1 LRVLLTGAS
10 GFIGS
15 RVLARLVARGISTVV
30 LVRSTSSRSL
40 MGEGLGCVDVRE
52 GSLGDAASL
61 AVAME
66 GVTHVIHCAG
76 KTKVLRESEFEE
88 VNVGGTRKLLG
99 AAIGAGVSRIVHL
112 SSLAAVGPAR
122 SDRPA
127 MEGDEVRPVSAYG
140 RSKLGAERVLLG
152 EGGVQSLVLRPGG
165 VYGPGDRDFLELF
178 RAVKRGLCPMFDGGR
193 QELTLVYVEDL
204 VDVVVGCLDA
214 EVEGNRIY
222 HVANSEVVTA
232 GELASGVAAVMGCR
246 PWKVWLPSG
255 LLVPLSWGA
264 ELVSRVTGR
273 PGILGVDRRKELMAS
288 GWVCDVSRLVRET
301 GLECRTGLREGL
313 ERTVAWYREAGWVG
327 GAER

>member
-1 LRVLLTGAS
+1 MVG
-10 GFIGS
+10 
-15 RVLARLVARGISTVV
+15 
-30 LVRSTSSRSL
+30 
-40 MGEGLGCVDVRE
+40 
-52 GSLGDAASL
+52 
-61 AVAME
+61 AME

-88 VNVGGTRKLLG
+88 VNVGGTRRLLEV
-99 AAIGAGVSRIVHL
+99 ARGAGVRRIVHL

-127 MEGDEVRPVSAYG
+127 MEGDEVHPVSAYG
-140 RSKLGAERVLLG
+140 RSKLAAERVLLE
-152 EGGVQSLVLRPGG
+152 EGGMESLILRPGG

-204 VDVVVGCLDA
+204 VDVVVGCLEA
-214 EVEGNRIY
+214 EVSGSRIY
-222 HVANSEVVTA
+222 HVANAEVVTA
-232 GELASGVAAVMGCR
+232 GELASGVAAAMGCR
-246 PWKVWLPSG
+246 PWRVWLPSG

-264 ELVSRVTGR
+264 ELMSRVTGR

-313 ERTVAWYREAGWVG
+313 ERTLAWYREAGWLG
-327 GAER
+327 